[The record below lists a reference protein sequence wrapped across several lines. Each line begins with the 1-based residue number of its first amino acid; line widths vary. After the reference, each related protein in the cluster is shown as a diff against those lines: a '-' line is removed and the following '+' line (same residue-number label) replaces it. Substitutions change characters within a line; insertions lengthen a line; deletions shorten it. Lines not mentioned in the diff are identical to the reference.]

1 MNTQGWGCALGLATI
16 FVSFVGFAIVL
27 GIFAALVVKAYE
39 WVM

>member
-1 MNTQGWGCALGLATI
+1 MNQGWGCALLLASI